1 MGNRGDHNS
10 FASEHARYVIEERAS
25 LRQLAET
32 NQVDAVADAR
42 RWAGRLAKGDVG
54 VRDASMG
61 VVKAHVLAM
70 LHEIDVTAARAKYQE
85 KAMAKLRAELSHAR
99 EIIRNRDRRMKC
111 TQETQAPSSQ
121 AETTTISPR
130 ESGVSAL
137 RVAG

>member
-10 FASEHARYVIEERAS
+10 FGCEHARYVREERES
-25 LRQLAET
+25 LRHLAET
-32 NQVDAVADAR
+32 NREDAVADAR
-42 RWAGRLAKGDVG
+42 RWAGRLARGDVG

-61 VVKAHVLAM
+61 VVKEHVLAM
-70 LHEIDVTAARAKYQE
+70 LREIDVTAARAKYQD
-85 KAMAKLRAELSHAR
+85 KAISKLRADLSHAR

-111 TQETQAPSSQ
+111 KQEASDPSSP
-121 AETTTISPR
+121 AERSTISPR